1 MNAQVRT
8 GLSSPDV
15 VESPS
20 RGRSRADAHPDLE
33 AETLRLVNLIGYSA
47 HGRTLSR
54 RFQHATGVVLPGGEL
69 RALIALSPGSPAPI
83 GELAT
88 ELGLDLGQL
97 SRQVATL
104 VEAGLTLREPDPT
117 DRRRMLVGLTKEG
130 ARLVHQ
136 WRRGWVQDYL
146 NPVRDLSTD
155 ELDSLAEWLALVA
168 DRLAEALDSED
179 SGLGLPTGWH
189 RATGASP
196 HDPALTDYLRA
207 AVRLAEIVGRSH
219 GFDDLLAALD
229 APVRQHAWVT
239 LRLISAH
246 GPLAVSDIAGRMD
259 IEVPRASKRLRE
271 LHEHGL
277 VDRRPSEQDRRVGVV
292 EVTPAAT
299 DLIRHVEEFQLKG
312 FRQYLGRVT
321 ATDRTRWTPPL
332 TTLVSRLDDPP
343 GARPQTGTS

>member
-1 MNAQVRT
+1 MNARVRT

-15 VESPS
+15 VESPNS
-20 RGRSRADAHPDLE
+20 SRSRADAHPDLE

-54 RFQHATGVVLPGGEL
+54 RFQRATGAVLPGAEL
-69 RALIALSPGSPAPI
+69 RALIALRPRSPAPI
-83 GELAT
+83 GEVAT
-88 ELGLDLGQL
+88 QLGLDLGQL

-104 VEAGLTLREPDPT
+104 ADSGLAQREPDPT
-117 DRRRMLVGLTKEG
+117 DRRRMLVGLTEEG
-130 ARLVHQ
+130 ARLVRR

-168 DRLAEALDSED
+168 DRLAEALDSDD

-189 RATGASP
+189 RTTGASP

-229 APVRQHAWVT
+229 VPVRQHSWVT
-239 LRLISAH
+239 LRLISTH
-246 GPLAVSDIAGRMD
+246 GPLPVSDVASRMD
-259 IEVPRASKRLRE
+259 IEVPRASKRLRA

-277 VDRRPSEQDRRVGVV
+277 IERRPSERDRRVGVV
-292 EVTPAAT
+292 EATPAAT

-312 FRQYLGRVT
+312 FRQYLGRIT
-321 ATDRTRWTPPL
+321 AADRGRWTPPL
-332 TTLVSRLDDPP
+332 TTLVSRLGDPS
-343 GARPQTGTS
+343 GARPETGTS